1 MKRTNHIQRAA
12 AVLLSLLLCAQ
23 TAAPALAADSRTI
36 YIDSAGDLLA
46 LAAQCSLD
54 TWSRDKTVVLR
65 SDISL
70 GSTDYTPIPTFGGT
84 FDGGGHTISGLNLSG
99 NLSPAGLFGVLQE
112 GAVVRDLRVSGT
124 VQPTGGSR
132 DVGGIAGCSGGL
144 IENCAFSGTVSGKD
158 GVGGIVGTNALTGT
172 IRSCTAAGSVT
183 GSSRT
188 GGITGVNLGVVSSCR
203 NDSYVNIT
211 SVDPGI
217 NLSDL
222 DLTPSAQLLT
232 LRSLDTINVAT
243 DTGGIAG
250 YSSGMLLSCVNTGI
264 IGYQHVGYNV
274 GGIAGRSCGYAA
286 HCVNYGQVLGRKD
299 IGGIV
304 GQAEPYVVLNFSE
317 DTLETLRSQL
327 NTLQRLVDRT
337 ADNAEDSSTDLS
349 NRLSAISGVLDTASG
364 HAEDLTDQLSDY
376 GDGVI
381 SEINRGSD
389 ILADALDQLSAISE
403 QVTDLSGPIT
413 KSINKLETAARELV
427 RVGDASSGAMDT
439 LQGAAGNLTTAS
451 GLLKSGLSDLSDG
464 TKQLRNAVET
474 RDEAAARQAL
484 AQIKKGL
491 EQLPQAMDLISKAL
505 DTISGA
511 LSDAK
516 TASDALTTA
525 AKQLAEALDILGDVS
540 ADGQDILSDAE
551 DLLDFLSSAD
561 PIQIAHPDE
570 AISTSAD
577 ALYDTLHL
585 LNSHVDQLSGAME
598 GTAHTLSNDVRA
610 ISSQFHSIMNTVL
623 DAVDDLENTA
633 PEDRFSDASQADI
646 DAVTSGKLLSCDN
659 RAAVSGDI
667 NTGGV
672 AGTIAVEY
680 ELDPESDALSGD
692 APLYRREYELKAI
705 LQNCSN
711 TGTITGR
718 RDYVGG
724 ICGRMDLGLITG
736 CEGGGIVESE
746 SGDYIGG
753 IAGFTTAAIRDSFA
767 KCRLSGGKYVGGIVG
782 SAAVEGSAKSVGEVS
797 RCHSLVRVTDAKQY
811 VGAISGVDRG
821 AFRDNTF
828 VSDQLAGIGGIS
840 IAGKAEPVS
849 YETLL
854 KTPGLPISFQRLT
867 LRFLARDQ
875 VLKTVFFHYGDSLDD
890 SVFPDIPA
898 ESGSYAVWDLTD
910 LSDLRFD
917 TDVTAVYAPC
927 VSTLSSESQRDDGRP
942 VFLVEGQFND
952 RDQLA
957 AERSA
962 RQSSAV
968 RRTPDSIRKAVEQ
981 WQLTIPA
988 DGQEAHTVRYLSP
1001 SGKTDKLEV
1010 YALLGGKWE
1019 RLDTDTVGSYLRFD
1033 LPEGGSSLAVVSC
1046 TSIWW
1051 LWLLGAVACA
1061 GLAAVLLLR
1070 RRAARKAKAA
1080 LPTQTQAPVPAPRPS
1095 GKRRALRLVAGALV
1109 LLALCTAWFF
1119 GSGAKDRLVAYHLL
1133 HKYVQRTE
1141 LSMELTAD
1149 VDVGQQ
1155 HFTVCTELTRTKA
1168 EGQRVT
1174 RAEQYGVPLYYSN
1187 GLVYTENG
1195 KSFST
1200 GSIFPDY
1207 STLLDNAEALYRAA
1221 RVSVYENSGETIYSI
1236 TVTDKDAESL
1246 LTHLFPAAVQS
1257 IAVQDVDIDLISSG
1271 GELSGIRFSA
1281 GGALSGT
1288 PADISLNLSIRQSV
1302 QPPEIPQAV
1311 RQHLR
1316 DDGTQAE
1323 QLPAGDL
1330 LHLMT
1335 AWMKLNAEDPF
1346 SAQLSL
1352 SANCGP
1358 LVLDDQLELYRTRR
1372 NGMQVSLIRKNGRTW
1387 YFTDST
1393 ICGEDGSAV
1402 SAADAD
1408 VTRSAALVVLA
1419 GRLCMNGSLVRT
1431 ERDGGEVYTLSLDQ
1445 EGLDAVAGAILP
1457 QLHTLDATLTSGS
1470 IRIVLKENAI
1480 QSIRF
1485 TCDGSAHILLSDVPI
1500 FLSGELMPGA
1510 AAEMPVIPDA
1520 VLSTLQKG
1528 E

>member
-1 MKRTNHIQRAA
+1 MKRIDHIRRAA

-36 YIDSAGDLLA
+36 YIDSAGDLLT

-54 TWSRDKTVVLR
+54 TWSQGKTVVLR

-70 GSTDYTPIPTFGGT
+70 ASTDYTPIPTFGGT
-84 FDGGGHTISGLNLSG
+84 FDGGGHTISGLDLSG
-99 NLSPAGLFGVLQE
+99 DLSPAGLFGILQE

-132 DVGGIAGCSGGL
+132 DVGGIAGRSNGL
-144 IENCAFSGTVSGKD
+144 IENCTFSGTVSGKD
-158 GVGGIVGTNALTGT
+158 GVGGIVGTNTLTGT
-172 IRSCTAAGSVT
+172 IRGCTTAGSVT

-188 GGITGVNLGVVSSCR
+188 GGITGVNLGVVSACR

-232 LRSLDTINVAT
+232 LRSLDTVNVAT

-304 GQAEPYVVLNFSE
+304 GQAEPYVVLSFSE

-337 ADNAEDSSTDLS
+337 ADNADASADDLS
-349 NRLSAISGVLDTASG
+349 SRLSAISGVLDTAVG

-381 SEINRGSD
+381 TEIDRGSD
-389 ILADALDQLSAISE
+389 ILADALDQLSDISE

-413 KSINKLETAARELV
+413 RSINKLEAAARELV
-427 RVGDASSGAMDT
+427 RAGNAGSGAMDT
-439 LQGAAGNLTTAS
+439 LQGAADDLTNAS
-451 GLLKSGLSDLSDG
+451 GLLESGLSDLSEG
-464 TKQLRNAVET
+464 MKLLLSAVEIQ
-474 RDEAAARQAL
+474 DQDAADRAM
-484 AQIKKGL
+484 AQIGTAL
-491 EQLPQAMDLISKAL
+491 EQ
-505 DTISGA
+505 ISGA
-511 LSDAK
+511 MGLANSAMNTISSVLSSYGSDA
-516 TASDALTTA
+516 ASALTTA
-525 AKQLAEALDILGDVS
+525 ARYLAEALEILGDVS
-540 ADGQDILSDAE
+540 ADGEAILSDTE
-551 DLLDFLSSAD
+551 DLLDFLASAD
-561 PIQIAHPDE
+561 PIQIAHPDDG
-570 AISTSAD
+570 ISASAD
-577 ALYDTLHL
+577 ALYDTLNL
-585 LNSHVDQLSGAME
+585 LNSHVDQLSGAM
-598 GTAHTLSNDVRA
+598 ADSSHTLTNDVRA

-623 DAVDDLENTA
+623 DAVDDLENSA
-633 PEDRFSDASQADI
+633 PEDRFSDTSQADI
-646 DAVTSGKLLSCDN
+646 DAVTSGKLLSCVN

-672 AGTIAVEY
+672 AGTVAVEY
-680 ELDPESDALSGD
+680 ELDPESDTLSSET
-692 APLYRREYELKAI
+692 PMYRREYELKAI

-711 TGTITGR
+711 TGTVTGR

-736 CEGGGIVESE
+736 CEGGGTVESE
-746 SGDYIGG
+746 SGDYVGG

-782 SAAVEGSAKSVGEVS
+782 SAAVEGSSKSVGEVS
-797 RCHSLVRVTDAKQY
+797 RCHSLVRITDAKQY
-811 VGAISGVDRG
+811 AGAISGVNRG
-821 AFRDNTF
+821 TFQGNTF
-828 VSDQLAGIGGIS
+828 VSDKLAGIDGIS

-890 SVFPDIPA
+890 SVFPDIPD

-1033 LPEGGSSLAVVSC
+1033 LPEGGSGLAVVSC

-1080 LPTQTQAPVPAPRPS
+1080 LPTQTQAPIPAPRPS

-1119 GSGAKDRLVAYHLL
+1119 GFGAKDRLAAYHLL

-1155 HFTVCTELTRTKA
+1155 HFTVCTKLTRTKA

-1174 RAEQYGVPLYYSN
+1174 QAEQYGVPLYYSN

-1200 GSIFPDY
+1200 GSIFPD
-1207 STLLDNAEALYRAA
+1207 
-1221 RVSVYENSGETIYSI
+1221 
-1236 TVTDKDAESL
+1236 
-1246 LTHLFPAAVQS
+1246 
-1257 IAVQDVDIDLISSG
+1257 
-1271 GELSGIRFSA
+1271 
-1281 GGALSGT
+1281 
-1288 PADISLNLSIRQSV
+1288 
-1302 QPPEIPQAV
+1302 
-1311 RQHLR
+1311 
-1316 DDGTQAE
+1316 
-1323 QLPAGDL
+1323 
-1330 LHLMT
+1330 
-1335 AWMKLNAEDPF
+1335 
-1346 SAQLSL
+1346 LSL
-1352 SANCGP
+1352 
-1358 LVLDDQLELYRTRR
+1358 
-1372 NGMQVSLIRKNGRTW
+1372 I
-1387 YFTDST
+1387 
-1393 ICGEDGSAV
+1393 
-1402 SAADAD
+1402 
-1408 VTRSAALVVLA
+1408 
-1419 GRLCMNGSLVRT
+1419 
-1431 ERDGGEVYTLSLDQ
+1431 
-1445 EGLDAVAGAILP
+1445 
-1457 QLHTLDATLTSGS
+1457 
-1470 IRIVLKENAI
+1470 
-1480 QSIRF
+1480 
-1485 TCDGSAHILLSDVPI
+1485 HI
-1500 FLSGELMPGA
+1500 
-1510 AAEMPVIPDA
+1510 
-1520 VLSTLQKG
+1520 
-1528 E
+1528 

>member
-1 MKRTNHIQRAA
+1 MKRTNHIRRAA

-36 YIDSAGDLLA
+36 YINSAGDLLA

-112 GAVVRDLRVSGT
+112 GAVVRDLRVSGA
-124 VQPTGGSR
+124 VQPAGGSR
-132 DVGGIAGCSGGL
+132 DVGGIAGRSGGL

-337 ADNAEDSSTDLS
+337 ADNADASSTDLS

-413 KSINKLETAARELV
+413 KSINKLETAARKLV
-427 RVGDASSGAMDT
+427 QAGDASSGAMDT
-439 LQGAAGNLTTAS
+439 LQWATADLTTAS
-451 GLLKSGLSDLSDG
+451 SLLKSGLSDLSNG

-505 DTISGA
+505 DTASGA
-511 LSDAK
+511 LTDAK

-598 GTAHTLSNDVRA
+598 GTAHTLTNDVRA

-623 DAVDDLENTA
+623 DAVDDLENTT
-633 PEDRFSDASQADI
+633 PEDRFSDPSQADI
-646 DAVTSGKLLSCDN
+646 DAVPSGKLLSCVN
-659 RAAVSGDI
+659 QAAVSGDI

-692 APLYRREYELKAI
+692 TPLYRREYELKAI

-711 TGTITGR
+711 TGTVTGR

-797 RCHSLVRVTDAKQY
+797 RCHSLVRITDAKQY
-811 VGAISGVDRG
+811 AGAISGVNRG
-821 AFRDNTF
+821 TFQGNTF
-828 VSDQLAGIGGIS
+828 VSDKLAGIDGIS

-854 KTPGLPISFQRLT
+854 KTPGIPVSFQRLT

-875 VLKTVFFHYGDSLDD
+875 VLNTVGFHYG
-890 SVFPDIPA
+890 
-898 ESGSYAVWDLTD
+898 
-910 LSDLRFD
+910 
-917 TDVTAVYAPC
+917 
-927 VSTLSSESQRDDGRP
+927 
-942 VFLVEGQFND
+942 
-952 RDQLA
+952 
-957 AERSA
+957 
-962 RQSSAV
+962 
-968 RRTPDSIRKAVEQ
+968 
-981 WQLTIPA
+981 
-988 DGQEAHTVRYLSP
+988 
-1001 SGKTDKLEV
+1001 
-1010 YALLGGKWE
+1010 
-1019 RLDTDTVGSYLRFD
+1019 
-1033 LPEGGSSLAVVSC
+1033 
-1046 TSIWW
+1046 
-1051 LWLLGAVACA
+1051 
-1061 GLAAVLLLR
+1061 
-1070 RRAARKAKAA
+1070 
-1080 LPTQTQAPVPAPRPS
+1080 
-1095 GKRRALRLVAGALV
+1095 
-1109 LLALCTAWFF
+1109 
-1119 GSGAKDRLVAYHLL
+1119 
-1133 HKYVQRTE
+1133 
-1141 LSMELTAD
+1141 
-1149 VDVGQQ
+1149 
-1155 HFTVCTELTRTKA
+1155 
-1168 EGQRVT
+1168 
-1174 RAEQYGVPLYYSN
+1174 
-1187 GLVYTENG
+1187 
-1195 KSFST
+1195 
-1200 GSIFPDY
+1200 
-1207 STLLDNAEALYRAA
+1207 
-1221 RVSVYENSGETIYSI
+1221 
-1236 TVTDKDAESL
+1236 
-1246 LTHLFPAAVQS
+1246 
-1257 IAVQDVDIDLISSG
+1257 
-1271 GELSGIRFSA
+1271 
-1281 GGALSGT
+1281 
-1288 PADISLNLSIRQSV
+1288 
-1302 QPPEIPQAV
+1302 
-1311 RQHLR
+1311 
-1316 DDGTQAE
+1316 
-1323 QLPAGDL
+1323 
-1330 LHLMT
+1330 
-1335 AWMKLNAEDPF
+1335 
-1346 SAQLSL
+1346 
-1352 SANCGP
+1352 
-1358 LVLDDQLELYRTRR
+1358 
-1372 NGMQVSLIRKNGRTW
+1372 
-1387 YFTDST
+1387 
-1393 ICGEDGSAV
+1393 
-1402 SAADAD
+1402 
-1408 VTRSAALVVLA
+1408 
-1419 GRLCMNGSLVRT
+1419 
-1431 ERDGGEVYTLSLDQ
+1431 
-1445 EGLDAVAGAILP
+1445 
-1457 QLHTLDATLTSGS
+1457 
-1470 IRIVLKENAI
+1470 
-1480 QSIRF
+1480 
-1485 TCDGSAHILLSDVPI
+1485 
-1500 FLSGELMPGA
+1500 
-1510 AAEMPVIPDA
+1510 
-1520 VLSTLQKG
+1520 
-1528 E
+1528 